1 MFSKLWEECT
11 QEEAILV
18 WREENLG
25 NDEYKALIV
34 HARKEKR
41 RKKFHPLK
49 KFQKVHNS
57 QKAQRDYSNYKYYS
71 L

>member
-11 QEEAILV
+11 QKETILV
-18 WREENLG
+18 SREEKLG

-41 RKKFHPLK
+41 RKKSHPLK
-49 KFQKVHNS
+49 KFQKVHKT
-57 QKAQRDYSNYKYYS
+57 QKAQRDYSNYK
-71 L
+71 